1 MIFSSFT
8 FLLFFLPCV
17 MLCYYLPF
25 GIRYKNTVLLLASL
39 IFYGMGE
46 PVYIILLILSS
57 IFHYYA
63 GIRISSSKH
72 ARQILIAAVILDV
85 ICLGFFK
92 YSGIVSK
99 MPVGISFYIFQEIS
113 YLVDVSRDKSIVQKN
128 FAKLLLYIS
137 FFPQLI
143 AGPIVKYH
151 DINEQLEHRKIDISN
166 IAAGLRRFLFG
177 LSKKVLLANTL
188 GFIVD
193 QAYGYANPDING
205 FIAWTAACLYCLQ
218 IYYDF
223 SGYSDMAI
231 GLAAMFGIVLKENFE
246 YPYASFSIKQ
256 FWRRWHIS
264 LSSWFKEYLYIPLGG
279 NRKGKIRTYMN
290 KYIVFFCTGLWHGAS
305 INFVIWGLIH
315 GTFSVLEETKLFAK
329 IIMNK
334 VVGWIYTALLVTTA
348 FVFFRSEDIRQTVS
362 FLKNMVCF
370 WNLDGSV
377 MSQYLIYFHPL
388 NIVIIIISVIG
399 IFPVK
404 KLLPDNAAIRAA
416 GFLFSI
422 ICLLLCIMQLGAD
435 KYNPFIYYR
444 F

>member
-25 GIRYKNTVLLLASL
+25 GIRYKNTILLLASL
-39 IFYGMGE
+39 QFYGMGE

-57 IFHYYA
+57 MFHYYA
-63 GIRISSSKH
+63 GIKVSTSKY
-72 ARQILIAAVILDV
+72 AREILILAVILDV

-92 YSGIVSK
+92 YSGIVNT

-113 YLVDVSRDKSIVQKN
+113 YLADVFRDKNIVQKN
-128 FAKLLLYIS
+128 FTKLLLYIS

-151 DINEQLEHRKIDISN
+151 DINEQLDHRNIDISN

-193 QAYGYANPDING
+193 QAYSYENPDMNG
-205 FIAWTAACLYCLQ
+205 FIAWTAALMYCMQ

-231 GLAAMFGIVLKENFE
+231 GLSQMFGIVLKENFQ

-279 NRKGKIRTYMN
+279 NRKGRIRTYIN

-315 GTFSVLEETKLFAK
+315 GTFSVLEETKIFAK
-329 IIMNK
+329 MISNK
-334 VVGWIYTALLVTTA
+334 VIGWIYTALVVTVA
-348 FVFFRSEDIRQTVS
+348 FVFFRSEDIHQTLC

-370 WNLDGSV
+370 WNLNGSV
-377 MSQYLIYFHPL
+377 MSQYIIYFHPL
-388 NIVIIIISVIG
+388 NIFIIIISVIG

-404 KLLPDNAAIRAA
+404 RILPDNSITRVA
-416 GFLFSI
+416 GFVFSI
-422 ICLLLCIMQLGAD
+422 ICLLLGIMQLSAD